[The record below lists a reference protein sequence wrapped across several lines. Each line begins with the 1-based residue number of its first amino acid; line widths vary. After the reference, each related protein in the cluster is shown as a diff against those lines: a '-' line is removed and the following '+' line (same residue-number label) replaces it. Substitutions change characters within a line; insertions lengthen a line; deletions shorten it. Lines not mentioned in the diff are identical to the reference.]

1 MPWLQFTIEVDPDSA
16 ERAEDALLEAGAL
29 SVTLSDGADQPLF
42 EPPPGTTPLWK
53 STRVVGLFE
62 ADGDMEMV
70 RAIVTNALPEAPMK
84 VEALEDR
91 DWTRAWMDNFKPM
104 RFGERLWVV
113 PGGFE
118 PEDVD
123 AVNMHL
129 DPGLA
134 FGTGTHPTTALCL
147 EWLDGH
153 APKGV
158 RVIDYG
164 CGSGILA
171 VAALLL
177 GATEAVGVDNDPQ
190 ALTASKDNAEKNGVA
205 DRLAVLAPE
214 APMPEAAEVVVAN
227 ILAGPLVE
235 LAPRIASLVKP
246 GGSLVLSGILER
258 QAKEVAA
265 AYGPWFEMAAPV
277 SREEWVRLEGKRK
290 P

>member
-16 ERAEDALLEAGAL
+16 EQAEDALLEAGAL

-62 ADGDMEMV
+62 ADGDMALV
-70 RAIVTNALPEAPMK
+70 RAIVTDVLPDAPMK
-84 VEALEDR
+84 AEALEDR

-104 RFGERLWVV
+104 RFGEKLWVV
-113 PGGFE
+113 PGGFD
-118 PEDVD
+118 PEEAN

-147 EWLDGH
+147 EWLDRHPPTG
-153 APKGV
+153 K

-177 GATEAVGVDNDPQ
+177 GASEASGVDNDPQ

-205 DRLAVLAPE
+205 ARLSVLAPE
-214 APMPEAAEVVVAN
+214 APMPSPVPVLLAN
-227 ILAGPLVE
+227 ILAGPLIE
-235 LAPRIASLVKP
+235 LAPRISALVEP
-246 GGSLVLSGILER
+246 GGALVLSGILER
-258 QAKEVAA
+258 QAEEVAD
-265 AYGPWFEMAAPV
+265 AYRPWFDMAPPV
-277 SREEWVRLEGKRK
+277 AREEWVRLEGRKR
-290 P
+290 

>member
-16 ERAEDALLEAGAL
+16 GRAEDALLEAGAL

-177 GATEAVGVDNDPQ
+177 GADEAVGVDNDPQ

-246 GGSLVLSGILER
+246 GGALVLSGILER
-258 QAKEVAA
+258 QAEEVAA
-265 AYGPWFEMAAPV
+265 AYRPWFEMAAPV
-277 SREEWVRLEGKRK
+277 CREEWVRLEGKRK
-290 P
+290 L